1 MAEILSTSTS
11 TNDDTESRIL
21 YLNDHVDAGSMKPLI
36 EQILKWNEQDDEKDK
51 KQKDFI
57 RKPIKLIV
65 NTYGGSVYE
74 GFGLISVIDNSK
86 TPVHTYVYGK
96 AMSMGFLIAAS
107 GHKRFAG
114 KLASF
119 MYHEISSWSWGK
131 IQSIKEDIAEAERLQ
146 KIYDSYLL
154 SKTAIREADLQTVKD
169 RRGEWFF
176 GPDEAIK
183 LKLVDE
189 VL

>member
-1 MAEILSTSTS
+1 MAIEVSSTSTS
-11 TNDDTESRIL
+11 EDTESRIL
-21 YLNDHVDAGSMKPLI
+21 YLNDDVDAGSMKPII

-51 KQKDFI
+51 KQKDFV
-57 RKPIKLIV
+57 RKPVKLIV
-65 NTYGGSVYE
+65 NTYGGSVYD

-86 TPVHTYVYGK
+86 TPIHTYVYGK
-96 AMSMGFLIAAS
+96 AMSMGFLIAAA

-114 KLASF
+114 KLATF
-119 MYHEISSWSWGK
+119 MYHQIASFAWGK
-131 IQSIKEDIAEAERLQ
+131 LEQIKEDVKECERLQ
-146 KIYDSYLL
+146 AMYNGYLL
-154 SKTAIREADLQTVKD
+154 ARTAIRESDVQPVLD

-176 GPDEAIK
+176 GADEAVK